1 MGTASKALDGLV
13 HQIACQKIDET
24 TPKSDYQSDPLL
36 ARLKSLGTELWIDTG
51 DLELAQSIWTKDLT
65 ALTTNNTLANQVVQK
80 GVMDGVI
87 EETVQKLKDSASGL
101 SEEELIMEIGFV
113 INCRIALRL
122 VEAFRVKVS
131 VELHP
136 SISRD
141 MEKTL
146 HYARRYYKVCPEYFI
161 VKIPLTPEG
170 FLSVRKLRKEGI
182 PINYTLGFSAR
193 QNYLAA
199 RLSNPDFVNVF
210 LGRLNAVVADHSI
223 GDGQWVGEKV
233 TLATQNALTEVRKK
247 HSQIG
252 TRLIAASIRN
262 GDQLETLAGL
272 DVHTIPPPAMKDFQ
286 ESGRTPDQ
294 IENNMNKDLK
304 PQLDSSHAWAS
315 RVEDLWKVDSS
326 FKETVSRLLG
336 DQELDSMTGEV
347 LVGFLGSHKAD
358 LFYPFT
364 SEELQKIQD
373 HGKIPKLDDWSEK
386 VALDDLMTHSALQSF
401 TKDQAALDS
410 RIKSFLK

>member
-1 MGTASKALDGLV
+1 MGTASKALDDLV

-24 TPKSDYQSDPLL
+24 APKPDYQSDPLL
-36 ARLKSLGTELWIDTG
+36 ARLKSLGTELWVDTG
-51 DLELAQSIWTKDLT
+51 DLELAQSIWKSELT

-80 GVMDGVI
+80 GVMDEVI
-87 EETVQKLKDSASGL
+87 EETVQKLKEGASGL
-101 SEEELIMEIGFV
+101 SREELIMEIGFV

-136 SISRD
+136 SVSRD
-141 MEKTL
+141 MDKTL
-146 HYARRYYKVCPEYFI
+146 YYARRYYKVCPKYFI
-161 VKIPLTPEG
+161 VKVPLTPEG
-170 FLSVRKLRKEGI
+170 FLSVRQLRKEGI

-199 RLSNPDFVNVF
+199 RLSNPNFVNVF
-210 LGRLNAVVADHSI
+210 LGRLNAVVADNSF

-233 TLATQNALTEVRKK
+233 TLATQNALLEVRNQ
-247 HSQIG
+247 HSG
-252 TRLIAASIRN
+252 VETRLIAASIRN

-294 IENNMNKDLK
+294 IENNVNKDLK
-304 PQLDSSHAWAS
+304 PELDTSHAWAQ
-315 RVEDLWKVDSS
+315 RVEDLWKVDTS
-326 FKETVSRLLG
+326 FKEAVSKLLA
-336 DQELDSMTGEV
+336 DQELNSMSGEA
-347 LVGFLGSHKAD
+347 LVGFFESHKVD

-364 SEELQKIQD
+364 SEDLQKIQD
-373 HGKIPKLDDWSEK
+373 HGKIPKLDEWSEK
-386 VALDDLMTHSALQSF
+386 MALDDLMTHSALQSF
-401 TKDQAALDS
+401 TKDQDALDS
-410 RIKSFLK
+410 RIQSFLK